1 MNRRQMISLLAAS
14 ASAAVPFSALAAV
27 APPTLDDISR
37 ALNAMSTLE
46 AAFTQF
52 NADGSIATGT
62 LYMSMPG
69 KMRMEYD
76 QGSNGG
82 LFMVS
87 AGRVAIFDSRSDS
100 IATRVSLDSTPLA
113 PFLARNVNLRHT
125 REVFDTQADADLLSV
140 YARDPDN
147 PQRGWARFTFGGQ
160 PLRIIS
166 WVLVNEAGEE
176 TRVVLSPRQKT
187 GHDISPR
194 LFSIGAETNERA
206 PRRFR

>member
-1 MNRRQMISLLAAS
+1 MDIYGRTLGSRFLLGTAQYPSPTVLQSAVRTSRTEMVTVSLRR
-14 ASAAVPFSALAAV
+14 
-27 APPTLDDISR
+27 
-37 ALNAMSTLE
+37 E
-46 AAFTQF
+46 AAGQ
-52 NADGSIATGT
+52 
-62 LYMSMPG
+62 
-69 KMRMEYD
+69 R
-76 QGSNGG
+76 
-82 LFMVS
+82 
-87 AGRVAIFDSRSDS
+87 AGQEFWSLIRSLGVEVLPNTAGCHS
-100 IATRVSLDSTPLA
+100 VKEAVTTA
-113 PFLARNVNLRHT
+113 HMA